1 MDTAELLEKNFQ
13 TGDEVTIVRDT
24 AGHPASGP
32 STVRTATIISGELF
46 GVAGVADWNAAIPTI
61 NGHPFTRLDDDAEV
75 KDAIAVIWM
84 GGHRELLR
92 AGEIEFIEPANCRPE
107 LESIVST
114 RNKRTKEIADAYV
127 ESVAGAGPLPDIDGP
142 HDQAV
147 EHAAHQAGDK
157 R

>member
-46 GVAGVADWNAAIPTI
+46 GVAGV
-61 NGHPFTRLDDDAEV
+61 AEV

>member
-1 MDTAELLEKNFQ
+1 MDTAELIEKNFQ
-13 TGDEVTIVRDT
+13 TGDEVAIVRDT

-46 GVAGVADWNAAIPTI
+46 GVADVVDWNAAIPTI
-61 NGHPFTRLDDDAEV
+61 NGHPFTRLDDAADV
-75 KDAIAVIWM
+75 KDAIAVIWA

-114 RNKRTKEIADAYV
+114 RNKRTKEIVDAYV
-127 ESVAGAGPLPDIDGP
+127 ESVAGTGPLPDIDGP
-142 HDQAV
+142 HSQAV
-147 EHAAHQAGDK
+147 EHVTLQAGDK
-157 R
+157 